1 MTQRARRAHDGR
13 PDGGPQ
19 KRPLSGGAPARD
31 RELRAQGRE
40 TRRKLLDA
48 GRDAFDQ
55 RGFHAVR
62 VEDVVKAAR
71 TSHGTFYLY
80 FANKE
85 DLYKALAMEALR
97 DMEAIAGQFPT
108 VPPDDGGRDALRA
121 WVQEFCDTWSAH
133 AAVISILWS
142 QHEELGDDLAGAGL
156 QLLFR
161 LSEAMTQGMTGT
173 SPEPP
178 PHAELTAVACLMMME
193 RVNYLL
199 SLGVKMPRAEMV
211 DRLSSIMFSAFHT
224 AG

>member
-1 MTQRARRAHDGR
+1 MTQKARRARDGR
-13 PDGGPQ
+13 PARQPG
-19 KRPLSGGAPARD
+19 RPLSAGAPARE

-40 TRRKLLDA
+40 TMRRLLDA
-48 GRDAFDQ
+48 GREAFDQ

-80 FANKE
+80 FSNKE
-85 DLYKALAMEALR
+85 DLFKALAMEALR
-97 DMEAIAGQFPT
+97 DMEATAGEFPVVT
-108 VPPDDGGRDALRA
+108 ADDGGRDALRA
-121 WVQEFCDTWSAH
+121 WVQRFCDTWSAH

-142 QHEELGDDLAGAGL
+142 QHEALGDDLASAGL

-161 LSEAMTQGMTGT
+161 LSEAMTQGMTG
-173 SPEPP
+173 SSAEPP
-178 PHAELTAVACLMMME
+178 HHAELTAVACLMMME

-211 DRLSSIMFSAFHT
+211 NRLSLIMFSAFH
-224 AG
+224 AAE